1 MSNIEVLEK
10 TLPVAPLKIAAMESC
25 RSLGQKVNDYIV
37 SFRENTISEVTE
49 SPLYVNY
56 RSNNYLVNCSC
67 PRFGSGEAK
76 GILKETIRG
85 TDLFIM
91 TDVCNYSLTY
101 TVNGHLNHM
110 SPDDHYQDLKRI
122 ISAATGKAR
131 RINVI
136 MPFLYE
142 SRQHKRMKRESL
154 DCALAL
160 EELNAM
166 GVSNIITFDA
176 HDPRVQN
183 AIPLSGFDS
192 FNPPYQF
199 LKALF
204 RAVPDIIPD
213 KDHLMII
220 SPDEGAMHR
229 AVYFSNVL
237 GVDMGMF
244 YKRRDYSRIV
254 GGKNPIVAHEFLGDD
269 VRGKDVIIVDD
280 MISSGGSMLDVAKK
294 LKERNAGR
302 VFVCTTFGLF
312 TDGFDSFDD
321 YYDKGYINKVVTTNL
336 TYLPPVLYEKPYFVQ
351 ADMSKFLALIIDSL
365 NHDVTIGA
373 VLNPTDKIHT
383 LLEKHKNGVPF

>member
-1 MSNIEVLEK
+1 MPNIELMEK
-10 TLPVAPLKIAAMESC
+10 KLPIAPLKLAVMDSC
-25 RSLGQKVNDYIV
+25 KDLGQKVNDYIV
-37 SFRENTISEVTE
+37 SFRQNSFHEVE
-49 SPLYVNY
+49 SSPLYMNY
-56 RSNNYLVNCSC
+56 KTDNYIVDCQC

-76 GILKETIRG
+76 GLLKESIRG

-101 TVNGHLNHM
+101 TVNGYVNHM
-110 SPDDHYQDLKRI
+110 SPDDHFQDLKRV
-122 ISAATGKAR
+122 ISASTGKTR

-142 SRQHKRMKRESL
+142 SRQHKRNKRESL

-160 EELNAM
+160 EELTAM
-166 GVSNIITFDA
+166 GVSNILTFDA

-183 AIPLSGFDS
+183 AIPLKGFDS
-192 FNPPYQF
+192 FTPAYQF
-199 LKALF
+199 MKALF
-204 RAVPDIIPD
+204 RAVPDIKPD

-244 YKRRDYSRIV
+244 YKRRDYSTIV
-254 GGKNPIVAHEFLGDD
+254 NGKNPIVAHEFLGDD
-269 VRGKDVIIVDD
+269 VTGKDVIIIDD
-280 MISSGGSMLDVAKK
+280 MISSGESMLDVAKQ
-294 LKERNAGR
+294 LKERHANR

-312 TDGFDSFDD
+312 TDGFDKFDD
-321 YYDKGYINKVVTTNL
+321 FYNKGYITKVITTNL
-336 TYLPPVLYEKPYFVQ
+336 NYLPPAALEKPYFVT

-365 NHDVTIGA
+365 NHDISISSVM
-373 VLNPTDKIHT
+373 NPTDKIHT
-383 LLEKHKNGVPF
+383 LLEKYRVQ